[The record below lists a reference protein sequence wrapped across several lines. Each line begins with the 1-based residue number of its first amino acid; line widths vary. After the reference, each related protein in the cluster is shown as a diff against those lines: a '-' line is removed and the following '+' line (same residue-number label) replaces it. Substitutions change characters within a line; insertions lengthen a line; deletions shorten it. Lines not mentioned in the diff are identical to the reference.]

1 MSEYYDAIKGFN
13 NVSLDDIL
21 KDIFETDFS
30 ELMERYK
37 LNLLPFILNQIGE
50 AAIMKWQTLK
60 TEDSQL
66 LQKEYSNLKELFKN
80 FENDTALMNIMKE
93 EIKPSSTDD
102 ENSKVNNSSDKRKKL
117 VEDINSSLKK
127 FSGIFLETKIDSP
140 PKKLRRIDEQ
150 TTDQ

>member
-1 MSEYYDAIKGFN
+1 
-13 NVSLDDIL
+13 
-21 KDIFETDFS
+21 
-30 ELMERYK
+30 
-37 LNLLPFILNQIGE
+37 
-50 AAIMKWQTLK
+50 KWQTLK